1 MNLRHLF
8 CSLLISLSLST
19 QADSITAPEFS
30 LASNQGDTISL
41 SDQRG
46 KVVLINF
53 WATWCGP
60 CRKEMPALEA
70 LYQKYQDQGLEILA
84 ISVDS
89 DPVLA
94 ETFIAKQDISF
105 PILFDPENQ
114 VNTAYHAMAMPT
126 TAIVNQSGQ
135 LHYVHQGYKPGT
147 EAVYEEHIRAL
158 LAQESGEHKAKH

>member
-1 MNLRHLF
+1 MNSRHLYGL
-8 CSLLISLSLST
+8 LLICISLST
-19 QADSITAPEFS
+19 QADSIAASDFS
-30 LASNQGDTISL
+30 LPSNQGDTINL
-41 SDQRG
+41 ADQRG

-70 LYQKYQDQGLEILA
+70 LYKQYQNQGLEILA

-89 DPVLA
+89 DPVVA

-114 VNTAYHAMAMPT
+114 VSTAYHAMAMPT
-126 TAIVNQSGQ
+126 TAIINQEGQ
-135 LHYVHQGYKPGT
+135 VHYVHQGYKPGT
-147 EAVYEEHIRAL
+147 EALYEEHIQAL
-158 LAQESGEHKAKH
+158 LALAGSEHKAQ